1 MSIIVNS
8 DGFEKVEPA
17 KLVML
22 GKDYHDLGVNCVGFL
37 AEEKSLQ
44 LLVGDTEENIAV
56 YQYAPYSK
64 HYYFILNCLQK
75 QIPKAIAMLM
85 KFFRLAVI

>member
-1 MSIIVNS
+1 
-8 DGFEKVEPA
+8 
-17 KLVML
+17 ML

-64 HYYFILNCLQK
+64 CDLLIGM
-75 QIPKAIAMLM
+75 PP
-85 KFFRLAVI
+85 